1 MTFQQLRYLL
11 EVHRTGSISK
21 AADNLYVSRP
31 SVSFCINSLEEEI
44 GYPIFQRTR
53 QGLVPSREGTQFL
66 EYAER
71 ICETHKLMSTIK
83 QNAPGRSVNFSIF
96 TYPPVSAAVSQLL
109 QEYPHRNEVSF
120 SFCIHS
126 VNVIL
131 EKLSQFELD
140 LAVFARFGTSKT
152 HIEAQIDK
160 RGLQWKILG
169 SIPTVLYIG
178 PGHRLYDA
186 PSISP
191 KDLENDNLLDTAYGE
206 ISRVGYISRNMNI
219 PPECV
224 IPCNDASIKRE
235 LIAKGQAYTI
245 GRIPSKDS
253 IARNKLRCIPIEELS
268 QPIFCVHN
276 PARPMA
282 PEAQRFI
289 ALLEEAIALYTAPE
303 HEHS

>member
-11 EVHRTGSISK
+11 EVQRTGSISK

-31 SVSFCINSLEEEI
+31 SVSFSINSLEEEI

-53 QGLVPSREGTQFL
+53 QGLVPSREGKQFL

-83 QNAPGRSVNFSIF
+83 QHSQGRSVNFSIF
-96 TYPPVSAAVSQLL
+96 SYPPVSTAASQLL
-109 QEYPHRNEVSF
+109 REYPRRDEVSF

-126 VNVIL
+126 VNVIW

-140 LAVFARFGTSKT
+140 LAVFARFGTSRPLL
-152 HIEAQIDK
+152 EAQMEK
-160 RGLQWKILG
+160 RGLHWKILG
-169 SIPTVLYIG
+169 SIPTVIYIG

-191 KDLENDNLLDTAYGE
+191 RDLENDNLLDTAYGE
-206 ISRVGYISRNMNI
+206 LSRGGYISRNMNI

-235 LIAKGQAYTI
+235 LIAKGLAYTI
-245 GRIPSKDS
+245 GRIPSKDA

-276 PARPMA
+276 PARPLA
-282 PEAQRFI
+282 PEAKRFMELVEQEL
-289 ALLEEAIALYTAPE
+289 AEYEAAF
-303 HEHS
+303 